1 MKLYERFGER
11 GYHTSIITS
20 FGVDF
25 DAYEN
30 VVLSRLRGA
39 GCHNNI
45 LLCDGALLTQ
55 SLADSSSLPRYA
67 GRLYTANGAK
77 AAGVF
82 HPKLIVQLG
91 RSGGRMIVSSANM
104 TATGLAGN
112 LELAGEFVCGIEDSG
127 EQSLIAQAWAYALRH
142 CDRTGQALD
151 AQIAWAEARTP
162 WLRRAVQTRENV
174 ILEDGTAA
182 ALLTTGERLGIGERF
197 VAHAD
202 DVPVKRLVVVSPYWD
217 ENLKALGFIA
227 KILSPENTDLLID
240 SDAGLFPITALKKL
254 KGVRLFNRKEFRKG
268 RFLHAKA
275 VIVETQKADHV
286 LYGSANCTV
295 AALGTKGFAGENEEV
310 CMYRRFP
317 AGTVLASL
325 ELAELLDPSHEV
337 DLDELEENE
346 NEDGLDLDGWLKRTP
361 GRFESSYD
369 TLIWTPPTDVDPDS
383 STIELL
389 DGGGNNL
396 NYYLGPVTKRGNS
409 RHYQIL
415 ALTERPAFAVLHYPD
430 GTRSAPAI
438 VTLIDK
444 IREAAKEARSKPAES
459 AASQLAEE
467 TEEGLWLL
475 DILDTLESAEQLH
488 GARYE
493 KVSIKTRPTKRDE
506 EDEAQAQFKTLTYE
520 LFIAGRRPRAK
531 DALIPRNSLSGSEM
545 SLVRGFLNRI
555 LEIGD
560 KDIELGI
567 EVERSLDKAF
577 DLGDETANA
586 EEEMNRGETFDA
598 KAGDKSPEE
607 KQREEHL
614 RKAAQRKA
622 TRGQI
627 TLAVKAFNERI
638 SERKSIDTLSTF
650 DVLRLRALLMIVA
663 AAGWAGREID
673 AAGSRGRTSLQVLP
687 VQDGGESWPRLM
699 GRVLFGFFGGNDP
712 AIRHVKLDAVHE
724 QLTDDIVE
732 CWATC
737 FWCIHACLGAPCTKD
752 EHAALA
758 RYIFAL
764 AERLY
769 RLTGLKKDE
778 LLAPDIDLV
787 MQSMSERFS
796 GRLGLDAAGLSKG
809 HESLVLSIFEQKKKK
824 APLASALPSG
834 TL

>member
-11 GYHTSIITS
+11 GYHTSVITS

-30 VVLSRLRGA
+30 VVLPRLRGA

-82 HPKLIVQLG
+82 HPKLVVQVG
-91 RSGGRMIVSSANM
+91 RNGGRIIVSSANM

-112 LELAGEFVCGIEDSG
+112 LELAGEFACGTEDSG
-127 EQSLIAQAWAYALRH
+127 EQRLIAQAWAYALRH
-142 CDRTGQALD
+142 CDRTGQELD

-174 ILEDGTAA
+174 ILEDGTTA
-182 ALLTTGERLGIGERF
+182 ALLTTGERIGIGERF
-197 VAHAD
+197 VAH
-202 DVPVKRLVVVSPYWD
+202 VGNMPVKRLVVVSPYWD

-227 KILSPENTDLLID
+227 KTLSSAKTDLLID
-240 SDAGLFPITALKKL
+240 SDAGLFPVTALKKL
-254 KGVRLFNRKEFRKG
+254 KGVRLFDREEFRKG

-275 VIVETQKADHV
+275 VVAQTRKSDHV

-317 AGTVLASL
+317 ADTALDSL
-325 ELAELLDPSHEV
+325 ELAELLDPSHEI
-337 DLDELEENE
+337 DPDQLEESE
-346 NEDGLDLDGWLKRTP
+346 NADGLDLEVWRNRTP
-361 GRFESSYD
+361 GRFECSYD

-383 STIELL
+383 ATINLL
-389 DGGGNNL
+389 DSEGNKL
-396 NYYLGPVTKRGNS
+396 ECCLGPGAKRGNS
-409 RHYQIL
+409 RQYQIV
-415 ALTERPAFAVLHYPD
+415 ALTERPAFAVLQYAD

-438 VTLIDK
+438 VALIDK
-444 IREAAKEARSKPAES
+444 IREAAKEARSKHTEN

-467 TEEGLWLL
+467 TQEGLWLL
-475 DILDTLESAEQLH
+475 DILDTLESAERLQDS
-488 GARYE
+488 GDE
-493 KVSIKTRPTKRDE
+493 QISIKTRRKKGDE
-506 EDEAQAQFKTLTYE
+506 DDEASARFRTLTYE
-520 LFIAGRRPRAK
+520 EFIAGRKPRGK
-531 DALIPRNSLSGSEM
+531 DSLIPRNSLGGSEM

-560 KDIELGI
+560 EDIQPGI
-567 EVERSLDKAF
+567 EEERNLDKAF

-586 EEEMNRGETFDA
+586 EEAMDRGETFDSD
-598 KAGDKSPEE
+598 AGDKSPEE
-607 KQREEHL
+607 KLREEQR
-614 RKAAQRKA
+614 RKTAQRKA

-627 TLAVKAFNERI
+627 ADAVKAFNERI
-638 SERKSIDTLSTF
+638 SERKSRGTLTTF

-673 AAGSRGRTSLQVLP
+673 AGGSKGRTSLQVLP
-687 VQDGGESWPRLM
+687 MQDGAESWPRLM
-699 GRVLFGFFGGNDP
+699 GQVLFGFFGGNDP
-712 AIRHVKLDAVHE
+712 AIRHVKLDALHE
-724 QLTDDIVE
+724 QFTDDILE

-737 FWCIHACLGAPCTKD
+737 FWCLRACLGAPCSKD

-758 RYIFAL
+758 RYILAL

-769 RLTGLKKDE
+769 RLTGLKEDE
-778 LLAPDIDLV
+778 LLAPDIELV
-787 MQSMSERFS
+787 MERMSERFN
-796 GRLGLDAAGLSKG
+796 GRLGLDPAALTKG
-809 HESLVLSIFEQKKKK
+809 HESLVRSIFEEKK
-824 APLASALPSG
+824 PLAPAER
-834 TL
+834 

>member
-30 VVLSRLRGA
+30 VVLPRLRGA

-67 GRLYTANGAK
+67 GRLYTANGAT

-82 HPKLIVQLG
+82 HPKLFVQLG
-91 RSGGRMIVSSANM
+91 RNGGRIIVSSANM

-112 LELAGEFVCGIEDSG
+112 LELAGEFACGTEDTG
-127 EQSLIAQAWAYALRH
+127 EQHLVAQAWTYALRH
-142 CDRTGQALD
+142 CDGAGQALE

-162 WLRRAVQTRENV
+162 WLRRAVSTKESV
-174 ILEDGTAA
+174 ALEDGTMA
-182 ALLTTGERLGIGERF
+182 ALLTTGERIGIGERF
-197 VAHAD
+197 VAHVD
-202 DVPVKRLVVVSPYWD
+202 DLPVTRLIVVSPYWD
-217 ENLKALGFIA
+217 EGLDALGFITKTLSAA
-227 KILSPENTDLLID
+227 KTDLLID
-240 SDAGLFPITALKKL
+240 SDARLFPIDALKKL
-254 KGVRLFNRKEFRKG
+254 KGVRLFDSEEFRKG

-275 VIVETQKADHV
+275 LIAQTQKADHV

-310 CMYRRFP
+310 CIYRRFP
-317 AGTVLASL
+317 AGAALERL
-325 ELAELLDPSHEV
+325 ELAEILDPSHE
-337 DLDELEENE
+337 LDPDQLEESE
-346 NEDGLDLDGWLKRTP
+346 NEDELDLDVWLKRTP
-361 GRFESSYD
+361 GRFECSYD

-383 STIELL
+383 ATMELL
-389 DGGGNNL
+389 NSEGNKL
-396 NYYLGPVTKRGNS
+396 DCRLGPSVKCGIS
-409 RHYQIL
+409 RRYQIGV
-415 ALTERPAFAVLHYPD
+415 LTEPPAFAVLHYSD

-444 IREAAKEARSKPAES
+444 ICETARESRSKHAEN
-459 AASQLAEE
+459 AASRLAEE

-475 DILDTLESAEQLH
+475 DILDTLESAEHLQD
-488 GARYE
+488 GGDE
-493 KVSIKTRPTKRDE
+493 KVSIKTRRKKGDEDE
-506 EDEAQAQFKTLTYE
+506 EAPVPFPALNYE
-520 LFIAGRRPRAK
+520 EFIAGRKPRAR
-531 DALIPRNSLSGSEM
+531 DSFILRSSIGGTEM

-560 KDIELGI
+560 EDIRPSI
-567 EVERSLDKAF
+567 EDERSLDRAF

-586 EEEMNRGETFDA
+586 EDAMNRGESFDSDA
-598 KAGDKSPEE
+598 SDRTPQE
-607 KQREEHL
+607 KLREEPR

-627 TLAVKAFNERI
+627 ADAVKAFNERI
-638 SERKSIDTLSTF
+638 SERKFGGTLTTF

-663 AAGWAGREID
+663 AAGWAGAESD
-673 AAGSRGRTSLQVLP
+673 AGESIGRTSLQVLP
-687 VQDGGESWPRLM
+687 VQDGAEGWPRLM
-699 GRVLFGFFGGNDP
+699 GQVLFGFFGGNDP
-712 AIRHVKLDAVHE
+712 AIRHVNLDALHE
-724 QLTDDIVE
+724 QPTDDILE

-737 FWCIHACLGAPCTKD
+737 FWCLHACLVALCSND

-758 RYIFAL
+758 RYILAL

-778 LLAPDIDLV
+778 LLAPDLELV
-787 MQSMSERFS
+787 MERMSERFN
-796 GRLGLDAAGLSKG
+796 GRLGLDPGAVAKR
-809 HESLVLSIFEQKKKK
+809 HETLVRSIFEE
-824 APLASALPSG
+824 
-834 TL
+834 